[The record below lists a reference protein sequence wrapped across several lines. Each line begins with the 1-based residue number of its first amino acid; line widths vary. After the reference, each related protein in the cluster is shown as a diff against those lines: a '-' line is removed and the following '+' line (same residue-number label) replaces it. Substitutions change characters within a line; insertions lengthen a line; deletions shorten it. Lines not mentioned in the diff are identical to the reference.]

1 MGKVGQLVLEAQ
13 LFAQDHFNMD
23 RDEFYKHAANYQWQY
38 PIQLREAVSHWEEIQ
53 TDMKLFDDDIDA
65 YYDDPESPLYADSD
79 LSLEEFSDRLDKDP
93 HVYVED
99 IEAEVQALEKPPY

>member
-13 LFAQDHFNMD
+13 LFAQDHYNMD
-23 RDEFYKHAANYQWQY
+23 RDEFYKHAANYQWHY

-53 TDMKLFDDDIDA
+53 TDMKLFGDDMDA

-79 LSLEEFSDRLDKDP
+79 LSPEEFCTR
-93 HVYVED
+93 
-99 IEAEVQALEKPPY
+99 IEEGRSIEKPPY